1 VRILV
6 ADDDPVIRRL
16 LGSILVRGG
25 YDVLYASDGEAAW
38 SVLQEQ
44 SVDLVISD
52 HSMPGCTGLEL
63 LRQIRATP
71 SCASLPVIM
80 ITGTGCDDSIAQEA
94 VRVGVSGFLSKLLNP
109 DVLLP
114 AVARALH
121 LTNV

>member
-25 YDVLYASDGEAAW
+25 YEVLYAPDGEAAW
-38 SVLQEQ
+38 SMLQEQ
-44 SVDLVISD
+44 SVDLLISD
-52 HSMPGCTGLEL
+52 HSMPGLTGLDL
-63 LRQIRATP
+63 LRHIRATP

-80 ITGTGCDDSIAQEA
+80 ITGTGCDDAIAQDA
-94 VRVGVSGFLSKLLNP
+94 VRAGVSGFLSKLLNP
-109 DVLLP
+109 DILLP